1 MTKKLRRILR
11 SFKIDEISG
20 VDFPAQKDA
29 RVVLLKRDSS
39 RDEPADVAQKY
50 GVRGMVDFKKMMPNE
65 DSVALQKLIDDGE
78 LKLSKAEIHEVIE
91 KRAEQLRDDGE
102 TLQQSYVKF
111 ITADPAGRVLFKAF
125 QSAPIGK
132 AKVERDAPQDDV
144 PRHDGPASKKLH
156 ELALVRQKATGR
168 SYQGAFTD
176 VLTDPEN
183 RKLRDAANGER
194 ELALVRT
201 LTIQEAQ
208 ALTPTK
214 PFSREA
220 RGN

>member
-1 MTKKLRRILR
+1 M
-11 SFKIDEISG
+11 
-20 VDFPAQKDA
+20 
-29 RVVLLKRDSS
+29 
-39 RDEPADVAQKY
+39 
-50 GVRGMVDFKKMMPNE
+50 
-65 DSVALQKLIDDGE
+65 
-78 LKLSKAEIHEVIE
+78 
-91 KRAEQLRDDGE
+91 
-102 TLQQSYVKF
+102 KF

-144 PRHDGPASKKLH
+144 PRHDRPASKKLH